1 MVMNKISISP
11 SILWWASGIILGFWF
26 LYTIREVI
34 VLFFIALLIS
44 AGMNPAI
51 RMICAKGVSR
61 ILAVSLVFS
70 FVLAFL
76 VGMLSFIIPKIISEA
91 TSFAKTFPV
100 YMQELT
106 GSDAFSHTISNY
118 FVSFFDGSAGSF
130 IGVPEN
136 IFSTTV
142 GVFDFMVA
150 VIAVFVIAFY
160 LSIKEDGVGSFLKYI
175 VPKKYQNFVISRAR
189 IVYEKIG
196 RWMVGQLF
204 IMFVV
209 FLLYYA
215 VLLVFGVPNAF
226 IIALFGG
233 LLEIVPLFGPLIA
246 AVPAFA
252 VAFFVSPLVGFSV
265 LLCYL
270 VIQQIQNYV
279 ILPQI
284 MKKALGLNPIV
295 IILALLVGAKI
306 AGISGMILA
315 VPFAMGVRVF
325 IHDILDA
332 RQEKIPM
339 AQKV

>member
-1 MVMNKISISP
+1 MNKISVSP

-26 LYTIREVI
+26 LYTISEVI

-51 RMICAKGVSR
+51 RRIYAQGVSR

-76 VGMLSFIIPKIISEA
+76 VGMLSFVIPKIISEA
-91 TSFAKTFPV
+91 TSFARSFPV

-106 GSDAFSHTISNY
+106 GSDVFSHTISNY
-118 FVSFFDGSAGSF
+118 FISFFDGSTENFRGIS
-130 IGVPEN
+130 EN

-150 VIAVFVIAFY
+150 VVAVFVIAFY

-175 VPKKYQNFVISRAR
+175 VPKKYQDFVVSRAR

-196 RWMVGQLF
+196 RWMLGQLF

-209 FLLYYA
+209 FLLYYT
-215 VLLVFGVPNAF
+215 VLLVFGIPNAF

-246 AVPAFA
+246 AVPAIA
-252 VAFFVSPLVGFSV
+252 VAFFISPFVGVSV
-265 LLCYL
+265 LLCYFI
-270 VIQQIQNYV
+270 IQQVQSYI

-295 IILALLVGAKI
+295 IILALLVGIEI

-325 IHDILDA
+325 IHDILDT
-332 RQEKIPM
+332 RHEKPSIP
-339 AQKV
+339 QKV

>member
-1 MVMNKISISP
+1 MNKISVSP
-11 SILWWASGIILGFWF
+11 SIIWWASGIILGFWF
-26 LYTIREVI
+26 LYAIREVI

-51 RMICAKGVSR
+51 RRICAKGVSR

-70 FVLAFL
+70 FVFAFSL
-76 VGMLSFIIPKIISEA
+76 GMLSFIIPKIISEA
-91 TSFAKTFPV
+91 TSFARSFPV

-118 FVSFFDGSAGSF
+118 FLSFFNGNAESF
-130 IGVPEN
+130 RGISEN

-142 GVFDFMVA
+142 GVFDFMIAIV
-150 VIAVFVIAFY
+150 AVFVIAFY

-175 VPKKYQNFVISRAR
+175 VPKKYQDFVVSRAK

-196 RWMVGQLF
+196 RWMIGQLL

-215 VLLVFGVPNAF
+215 VLLAFGVPNAF

-246 AVPAFA
+246 AIPAVA

-270 VIQQIQNYV
+270 IIQQVQNYV

-332 RQEKIPM
+332 RQEKSPLP
-339 AQKV
+339 QKV

>member
-1 MVMNKISISP
+1 MNKISVSP
-11 SILWWASGIILGFWF
+11 SIIWWASGIILGFWF

-51 RMICAKGVSR
+51 QRICARGVSR
-61 ILAVSLVFS
+61 ILAVSFVFS
-70 FVLAFL
+70 FVFAFL

-91 TSFAKTFPV
+91 TSFARSFPV

-106 GSDAFSHTISNY
+106 GSDVFSHTISKY
-118 FVSFFDGSAGSF
+118 FVSFFNGNAENFMGIS
-130 IGVPEN
+130 EN

-175 VPKKYQNFVISRAR
+175 VPKKYQDFVVSRAR

-196 RWMVGQLF
+196 RWMIGQLL
-204 IMFVV
+204 IVVVV
-209 FLLYYA
+209 FLLYYT

-246 AVPAFA
+246 AIPAA
-252 VAFFVSPLVGFSV
+252 TVAFFVSPLVGFSV

-270 VIQQIQNYV
+270 IIQQVQNYV

-332 RQEKIPM
+332 RQEKSPM
-339 AQKV
+339 PQKV